1 MIKTDIMMIK
11 YTDNFKYE
19 KIIIGMA
26 SSKNKNKIMLYVNKF

>member
-1 MIKTDIMMIK
+1 MMIK

-26 SSKNKNKIMLYVNKF
+26 SNKNKNKNVIRK